1 MVRVRVSH
9 IARGPMPGGEM
20 GCRIDFILDEPKEPQ
35 VVPQVTEEDLQ
46 RDPSKLLRVSI
57 QGTVAT
63 LREIPGLMP
72 PQEFVK
78 IVLYLTMKEYK
89 NMGSPG
95 INEEFEADFYSS
107 AYTVA
112 PPLEETGSFIRLRRL
127 GTD

>member
-9 IARGPMPGGEM
+9 IARQPMPGGEM
-20 GCRIDFILDEPKEPQ
+20 GCRIDFILEEPRQPEI
-35 VVPQVTEEDLQ
+35 VPTEEELSK
-46 RDPSKLLRVSI
+46 DPSKFMQVSI
-57 QGTVAT
+57 QGTMTA
-63 LREIPGLMP
+63 LRQTGMMP
-72 PQEFVK
+72 SPEFVK
-78 IVLYLTMKEYK
+78 IMLFLTMKEYK

-112 PPLEETGSFIRLRRL
+112 PPLEEIGSFIRLRRL